1 MGLRPTTGV
10 PVGGGGESGT
20 HRGETAQRHT
30 GETATHAPPTR
41 RPHATHTP
49 PTRQEPAGPGADP
62 PCPHLNFGC
71 PASGAVRRWIPCL
84 EPPVRGAAARRPR
97 QVHAAPMLPPP
108 S

>member
-49 PTRQEPAGPGADP
+49 RAGPGADP

-84 EPPVRGAAARRPR
+84 EPPVRGAAARRPH